1 MDTAWSITQR
11 HCFVKLEI
19 RFSRKRTKCIMLA
32 VMHENNDPSDLL
44 WSPSDGLMTYFHIAH
59 GDSLSTEAES
69 E

>member
-1 MDTAWSITQR
+1 
-11 HCFVKLEI
+11 
-19 RFSRKRTKCIMLA
+19 MLA